1 MTSSTLRLQEIE
13 KARKI
18 ARNQLRGVFGG
29 AALVAGAQGLP
40 FFGVVAMISNMFK
53 EDDEED
59 FETSVRKY
67 YGRRAIRWCS
77 QLSVWCGCSQ
87 QDGSV

>member
-1 MTSSTLRLQEIE
+1 MHGH
-13 KARKI
+13 K
-18 ARNQLRGVFGG
+18 LRGVFGG
-29 AALVAGAQGLP
+29 AALVAGVQGLP

-67 YGRRAIRWCS
+67 MGEGPYGGAVNY
-77 QLSVWCGCSQ
+77 LLVWM
-87 QDGSV
+87 